1 VLHINLNYNYSS
13 KQNTHQNLDPVFEQD
28 AIGRVDVNIA
38 IEFNDWG
45 IELLGR
51 NITDEKFVTYS
62 GNSPLSGTFGADTIY
77 GFVAAPATWSLRAY
91 YNFQ

>member
-1 VLHINLNYNYSS
+1 M
-13 KQNTHQNLDPVFEQD
+13 
-28 AIGRVDVNIA
+28 DVNIA